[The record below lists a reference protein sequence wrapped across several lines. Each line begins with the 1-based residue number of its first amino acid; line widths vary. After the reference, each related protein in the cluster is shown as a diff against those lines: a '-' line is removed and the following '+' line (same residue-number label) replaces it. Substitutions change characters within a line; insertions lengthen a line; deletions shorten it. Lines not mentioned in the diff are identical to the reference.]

1 MTSLITT
8 INETMQSNDVVDI
21 MSVRMSITIY
31 LSFVQSEEVK
41 EPTTNNVEE
50 LNARKAQQRQS
61 IE

>member
-1 MTSLITT
+1 
-8 INETMQSNDVVDI
+8 MQFNDVVDI

-50 LNARKAQQRQS
+50 LNVQKAQQRRS